1 MNQIKKICVIMADI
15 TEDYRDEFIVGI
27 EKQANKLGYHTFVFS
42 MPLLDEIHTKKE
54 EEIYGLIDF
63 EQYDGVVFFRVPSL
77 H

>member
-54 EEIYGLIDF
+54 EEI
-63 EQYDGVVFFRVPSL
+63 
-77 H
+77 